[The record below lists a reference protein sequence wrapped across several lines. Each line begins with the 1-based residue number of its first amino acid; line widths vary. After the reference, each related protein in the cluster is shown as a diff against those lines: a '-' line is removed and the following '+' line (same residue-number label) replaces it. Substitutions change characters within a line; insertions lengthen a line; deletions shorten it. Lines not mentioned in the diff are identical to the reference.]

1 MDYINVY
8 LGCLGLVLALHSV
21 CGRGWRCVA
30 LHGHYCGE
38 LVALFSIFVLVGRR
52 VDRARILPYQVFARN
67 RFAQNQPPVL
77 IPMSARVFVQNLLPV
92 RITMFGMSVQV
103 LQNHLPMSAQVL

>member
-1 MDYINVY
+1 M
-8 LGCLGLVLALHSV
+8 
-21 CGRGWRCVA
+21 
-30 LHGHYCGE
+30 
-38 LVALFSIFVLVGRR
+38 LVGRR
-52 VDRARILPYQVFARN
+52 VDRARILLYQVFARN

-103 LQNHLPMSAQVL
+103 LQNQLPVRITMFRMSVRVLQVRITMSAKTARVL